1 MMIELAYAVTDRTAQ
16 GHRKPPMSKYDT
28 DSKVLADIRDLLKEI
43 LTLLQAKK
51 KQEVPNENR
60 DQ

>member
-1 MMIELAYAVTDRTAQ
+1 
-16 GHRKPPMSKYDT
+16 MSKYDT

-51 KQEVPNENR
+51 KQEVSHENR